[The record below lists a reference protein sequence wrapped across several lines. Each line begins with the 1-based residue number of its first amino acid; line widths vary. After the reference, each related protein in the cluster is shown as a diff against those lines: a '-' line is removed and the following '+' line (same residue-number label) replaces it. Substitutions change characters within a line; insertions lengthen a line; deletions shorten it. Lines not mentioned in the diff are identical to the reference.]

1 MEKEIR
7 EVTCILCPVGCKI
20 IVEIK
25 DGEIVKLEN
34 AGCNRGRDYA
44 EQEIK
49 SPVRDFFT
57 TVRVKDGKIPVVS
70 VRSTGPV
77 PKHMLMRCALELA
90 KIVVPAPV
98 RIGDIIVKNMMN
110 LGVDIIATKNVEKA

>member
-1 MEKEIR
+1 MVKEMR
-7 EVTCILCPVGCKI
+7 EITCILCPVGCKI
-20 IVEIK
+20 VVKIE
-25 DGEIVKLEN
+25 DGEITGFQN
-34 AGCNRGRDYA
+34 AGCKRGMDYA

-57 TVRVKDGKIPVVS
+57 TVRVKDGRIPVVS
-70 VRSTGPV
+70 VRSTAPIS
-77 PKHMLMRCALELA
+77 KHMLMRCASELA

-98 RIGDIIVKNMMN
+98 RIGDVIIKNMRN